1 MHLRWQEIVGID
13 PDAVLILS
21 VMTTSVVI
29 APKPMPNSTALRD
42 ALQQSPNNLSLLL
55 LYGRACLEELHL
67 DDAREVFTRALD
79 QDPDQTDAHLGIA
92 KVLFMEGDT
101 SGAAVRAERVISLE
115 PTNAQA
121 HLLLSRVYLNEGD
134 RAKAIEHFDRAAQI
148 DGSMSDAILE
158 RELGRTARDAR
169 KPAPSAASEA
179 FSQEMPPPVGAD
191 PEDFFDD
198 PFDEPPYDWRP
209 ETFYAP
215 GDPER
220 GSVNFA
226 DVGGMDELKEEIRLK
241 ITYPLQF
248 PDLYKAYGRKTGGGI
263 LIYGPPGCGKTLMLR
278 AVAGEVPCNYLAVGL
293 HEIFDPYFGSTE
305 RNLHQIFE
313 TARENAPCVLVFDD
327 LDSLAQDRRQI
338 RESQMRNLV
347 NQFLHEMDGIRS
359 EGQRVLVI
367 GATNQPWAID
377 PAFRRPGRF
386 DQAIF
391 VPPPDAPARAQ
402 IIELLAKDKPIAD
415 FDSAALIEA
424 TNGFSGADLKWVFDR
439 AAELALSA
447 AIHTGQP
454 VPITLELLLA
464 VTSTH
469 KPTTQEWFEG
479 ANTHAQQ
486 SAPDG
491 FINEVR
497 KFLAAPTKKDR

>member
-1 MHLRWQEIVGID
+1 
-13 PDAVLILS
+13 
-21 VMTTSVVI
+21 
-29 APKPMPNSTALRD
+29 MPNSSALRD
-42 ALQQSPNNLSLLL
+42 ALNQSPNNLSLLL

-67 DDAREVFTRALD
+67 DEAREIFTRALE
-79 QDPDQTDAHLGIA
+79 QDPEQTDAHLGIA
-92 KVLFMEGDT
+92 KVLFMEGNT
-101 SGAAVRAERVISLE
+101 SGAAVRAERVLFLE
-115 PTNAQA
+115 PDNVQA
-121 HLLLSRVYLNEGD
+121 HLLLSRVFLSEGD
-134 RAKAIEHFDRAAQI
+134 RTKAIDHFDRAAQI
-148 DGSMSDAILE
+148 DGTMSDPALE

-169 KPAPSAASEA
+169 KTAPAPAPEPVN
-179 FSQEMPPPVGAD
+179 QEPLPSGND
-191 PEDFFDD
+191 QDEFFDD

-220 GSVNFA
+220 GRVTFA
-226 DVGGMDELKEEIRLK
+226 DVGGMEELKEEIRLK

-313 TARENAPCVLVFDD
+313 TARANAPCVLVFDD

-359 EGQRVLVI
+359 ENQRILVI
-367 GATNQPWAID
+367 GATNQPWALD

-402 IIELLAKDKPIAD
+402 IIELFAKDKPIAD
-415 FDSAALIEA
+415 FDNAELIEA

-464 VTSTH
+464 VAKAHSPSTQ
-469 KPTTQEWFEG
+469 TWFEG
-479 ANTHAQQ
+479 MHTHAQQ
-486 SAPDG
+486 QEGPDSI
-491 FINEVR
+491 FNDMR
-497 KFLAAPTKKDR
+497 KFLNAPSNSKKER

>member
-1 MHLRWQEIVGID
+1 
-13 PDAVLILS
+13 
-21 VMTTSVVI
+21 
-29 APKPMPNSTALRD
+29 MPNSTALRD
-42 ALQQSPNNLSLLL
+42 ALTQSPNNLSLLL

-67 DDAREVFTRALD
+67 DEAREVFTRALE
-79 QDPDQTDAHLGIA
+79 QDPDQTDAMLGIA

-101 SGAAVRAERVISLE
+101 SGAAVRAERVIFLE

-121 HLLLSRVYLNEGD
+121 HLLLSRVYLSEGD
-134 RAKAIEHFDRAAQI
+134 RPKAIEHFDRAAQI
-148 DGSMSDAILE
+148 DGTMSDPALE

-169 KPAPSAASEA
+169 KTAPAPAPEPPN
-179 FSQEMPPPVGAD
+179 QEPQIAGGPD
-191 PEDFFDD
+191 QDEFFED
-198 PFDEPPYDWRP
+198 PFDDPPYDWRP

-220 GSVNFA
+220 GNVTFA
-226 DVGGMDELKEEIRLK
+226 DVGGMEELKEEIRLK

-263 LIYGPPGCGKTLMLR
+263 LIYGPPGCGKTLILR
-278 AVAGEVPCNYLAVGL
+278 AVAGEVPCNYLSVGL

-313 TARENAPCVLVFDD
+313 TARTNAPCVLVFDD
-327 LDSLAQDRRQI
+327 IDSLAMDRRQI

-359 EGQRVLVI
+359 ENQRILVI
-367 GATNQPWAID
+367 GATNQPWALD

-391 VPPPDAPARAQ
+391 VAPPDAPARAQ
-402 IIELLAKDKPIAD
+402 IIELLAKDKPIAE
-415 FDSAALIEA
+415 FDNTELIEA

-464 VTSTH
+464 VAKAHSPSTA
-469 KPTTQEWFEG
+469 EWFEG
-479 ANTHAQQ
+479 VRTHAQSQ
-486 SAPDG
+486 EGPNSIFNDM
-491 FINEVR
+491 R
-497 KFLAAPTKKDR
+497 KFLNAPSNTKKER

>member
-1 MHLRWQEIVGID
+1 M
-13 PDAVLILS
+13 S
-21 VMTTSVVI
+21 
-29 APKPMPNSTALRD
+29 NSTALRD
-42 ALQQSPNNLSLLL
+42 ALKQSPNNLSLLL

-67 DDAREVFTRALD
+67 DEAREVFSRALEI
-79 QDPDQTDAHLGIA
+79 DPDQTDAHLGVA
-92 KVLFMEGDT
+92 KVLFMEGNT
-101 SGAAVRAERVISLE
+101 SGAAVRAERVLFLE

-121 HLLLSRVYLNEGD
+121 HLLLSRVYLSEGE
-134 RAKAIEHFDRAAQI
+134 RAKAIEHFDKAAQI
-148 DGSMSDAILE
+148 DGTMSDPALE

-169 KPAPSAASEA
+169 KTAPAPAAPE
-179 FSQEMPPPVGAD
+179 PVN
-191 PEDFFDD
+191 PEPATAGGDQDEFFDD
-198 PFDEPPYDWRP
+198 PFDDPPYDWRP

-220 GSVNFA
+220 GGVTFA

-263 LIYGPPGCGKTLMLR
+263 LIYGPPGCGKTLILR
-278 AVAGEVPCNYLAVGL
+278 AVGGEVPCNYLAVGL

-313 TARENAPCVLVFDD
+313 TARANAPCVLVFDD

-347 NQFLHEMDGIRS
+347 NQFLHEMDGLR
-359 EGQRVLVI
+359 GDNQRILVI
-367 GATNQPWAID
+367 GATNQPWALD

-402 IIELLAKDKPIAD
+402 IIDLLAKDKPIAD
-415 FDSAALIEA
+415 FDNTPLIEA

-447 AIHTGQP
+447 AIHTGHP

-464 VTSTH
+464 VAQAHTPST
-469 KPTTQEWFEG
+469 QSWFEG
-479 ANTHAQQ
+479 MHTHAQQ
-486 SAPDG
+486 QDGPDSI
-491 FINEVR
+491 FNDMR
-497 KFLAAPTKKDR
+497 KFLNAPSNTKKER